1 MNFQDARYQCFLLSG
16 ENTWGAVPGS
26 EATHG
31 PEIGRAAVA
40 AASPTPCFSHW
51 PTRDSE
57 RRAAPAGLRLRL
69 SAPPSSLLL
78 QSRRARVPRTSS
90 SSSSSSSS
98 SLRLLPSDRPGS
110 SRTKTQTLWVQ
121 RRNCFRRL
129 RHVAARS
136 KERREV
142 ISAAAP
148 SRGPGSGFLRGGP
161 RGHVTSPRT
170 VSPRRISPPPSLTPP
185 LSERTSLG
193 SGCKERPEHRK

>member
-31 PEIGRAAVA
+31 PEIRRAAVA
-40 AASPTPCFSHW
+40 AASPTRCFSHW

-78 QSRRARVPRTSS
+78 QSRPARVPRTSS

-98 SLRLLPSDRPGS
+98 SLRPYQRLSQQYTVLTAVPSSDCKGS
-110 SRTKTQTLWVQ
+110 SGS
-121 RRNCFRRL
+121 
-129 RHVAARS
+129 RS
-136 KERREV
+136 QSEKNKGKIPYKENPN
-142 ISAAAP
+142 SA
-148 SRGPGSGFLRGGP
+148 
-161 RGHVTSPRT
+161 
-170 VSPRRISPPPSLTPP
+170 I
-185 LSERTSLG
+185 
-193 SGCKERPEHRK
+193 